1 MKRMKKYLLMA
12 LAVLALTVLTA
23 VTAFAKDPKPTGIT
37 RVTSATKSVK
47 VGAKFE
53 LKVKTTPAGA
63 EDDYLKWSIIGTS
76 GIIRF
81 EDSDRTGDEAEFVA
95 LKTGTTKVRC
105 SIKGKSTK
113 YSKTFTI
120 KVTKASTTTANKL
133 TRVGKKT
140 KTVEVGDDIDLKV
153 KVSGTL
159 KKKYLKWTIKNT
171 KILGFDDGRYGK
183 EVEVKGKRVGSTTV
197 TCKNLKTKKTITY
210 TVKVIPEQ
218 PDDDDD

>member
-1 MKRMKKYLLMA
+1 MKKTKRYFLMA

-23 VTAFAKDPKPTGIT
+23 ATAFAKDPKPTKIT
-37 RVTSATKSVK
+37 RVTSASKTVK

-53 LKVKTTPAGA
+53 LKVKTTPVNA
-63 EDDYLKWSIIGTS
+63 EDDYLKWTIVGKS

-81 EDSDRTGDEAEFVA
+81 EDNDHTGDEMEFVA

-105 SIKGKSTK
+105 SITGKSKK
-113 YSKTFTI
+113 YSKTFTV
-120 KVTKASTTTANKL
+120 KVTKAAKTTGAKL

-153 KVSGTL
+153 KVTGTL
-159 KKKYLKWTIKNT
+159 QKKYLKWTIKDT
-171 KILGFDDGRYGK
+171 KILGYDGGRYGK
-183 EVEVKGKRVGSTTV
+183 ELEVKGKKTGTTTV

-210 TVKVIPEQ
+210 TINVVPER
-218 PDDDDD
+218 PDDDD

>member
-1 MKRMKKYLLMA
+1 MKRMKKYFMLV
-12 LAVLALTVLTA
+12 LAVLALTVMTA
-23 VTAFAKDPKPTGIT
+23 ITAFAKDPVPTKIT
-37 RVTSATKSVK
+37 RVTAATKSVK

-53 LKVKTTPAGA
+53 IKVKTTPANA
-63 EDDYLKWSIIGTS
+63 EDDYLKWSIVGKS

-81 EDSDRTGDEAEFVA
+81 ADNDRTGDEAEFVA

-120 KVTKASTTTANKL
+120 KVTKAAKTTGTKL

-140 KTVEVGDDIDLKV
+140 RTVEVGDDIDLKV
-153 KVSGTL
+153 KVTGTIQ
-159 KKKYLKWTIKNT
+159 KKYLKWTIKNT
-171 KILGFDDGRYGK
+171 KILGYDDGRYGK
-183 EVEVKGKRVGSTTV
+183 EVEVKGKRVGTTTV

-210 TVKVIPEQ
+210 TVNVVPEQ
-218 PDDDDD
+218 PDDDD